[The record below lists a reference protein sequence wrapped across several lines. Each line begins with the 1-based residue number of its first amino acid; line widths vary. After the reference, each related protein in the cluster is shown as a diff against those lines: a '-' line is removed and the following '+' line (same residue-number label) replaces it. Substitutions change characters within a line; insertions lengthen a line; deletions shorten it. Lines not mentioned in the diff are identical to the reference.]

1 MVSNCAILASYHVA
15 ALLRFLLLSQQ
26 QRHLQGMLFFQ
37 TPLHVFQTLDSPL
50 GLLYVQRNTNK
61 ISDYLYFI
69 TLHSFSTALHKCS
82 MDSIKVEKW
91 VMKYKGGALQCLH
104 PIPLLV

>member
-1 MVSNCAILASYHVA
+1 MVSNCAILDCYHVA

-37 TPLHVFQTLDSPL
+37 MSLHVFQTLDSPL

-61 ISDYLYFI
+61 IYDFYISSL
-69 TLHSFSTALHKCS
+69 TSLLLWNP
-82 MDSIKVEKW
+82 SIFCEVQSRMSGE
-91 VMKYKGGALQCLH
+91 
-104 PIPLLV
+104 